1 MNRCFETPVVTTE
14 AGGVSGGG
22 TRLTPAGTEVVRRY
36 RRMEARVE
44 KVCADDLAAMTPL
57 LRVADPR

>member
-1 MNRCFETPVVTTE
+1 VTTE

-57 LRVADPR
+57 LRIADPR